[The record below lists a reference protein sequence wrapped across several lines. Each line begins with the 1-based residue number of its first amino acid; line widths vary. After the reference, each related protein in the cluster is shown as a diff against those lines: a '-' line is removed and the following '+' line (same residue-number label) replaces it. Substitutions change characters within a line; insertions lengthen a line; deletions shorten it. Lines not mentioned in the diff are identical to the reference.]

1 MPKNYDWRI
10 ADWTNKNDETVG
22 ESKFVISS
30 NEEDSLYATKDSRAV
45 PFLDFEKPFQAYLKN
60 VINFNEKQDR
70 RHCVINLKG
79 TQ

>member
-60 VINFNEKQDR
+60 VINFKEKQ
-70 RHCVINLKG
+70 
-79 TQ
+79 

>member
-22 ESKFVISS
+22 ESKFPQLTEVDKSFKT
-30 NEEDSLYATKDSRAV
+30 EAV

-60 VINFNEKQDR
+60 VINFKEKQ
-70 RHCVINLKG
+70 
-79 TQ
+79 

>member
-22 ESKFVISS
+22 ESKFPQLTEVDMSFKT
-30 NEEDSLYATKDSRAV
+30 EAV

-60 VINFNEKQDR
+60 VINFKEKQ
-70 RHCVINLKG
+70 
-79 TQ
+79 

>member
-60 VINFNEKQDR
+60 VINFKE
-70 RHCVINLKG
+70 

>member
-45 PFLDFEKPFQAYLKN
+45 PFLEFEKPFQAYLKN
-60 VINFNEKQDR
+60 VINFKEKQ
-70 RHCVINLKG
+70 
-79 TQ
+79 

>member
-1 MPKNYDWRI
+1 MTKDYNWRT
-10 ADWTNKNDETVG
+10 DFNWQDKKDEPVG
-22 ESKFVISS
+22 ESKFPQLTEVDKSFKT
-30 NEEDSLYATKDSRAV
+30 EAV

-70 RHCVINLKG
+70 RHFVINLKG

>member
-1 MPKNYDWRI
+1 MPKDYNWRV
-10 ADWTNKNDETVG
+10 ADWTNPEDHSAE

-60 VINFNEKQDR
+60 VINFKEKQ
-70 RHCVINLKG
+70 
-79 TQ
+79 

>member
-10 ADWTNKNDETVG
+10 ADWTDKNDETVG

-45 PFLDFEKPFQAYLKN
+45 PFLEFEKPFQAYLKN
-60 VINFNEKQDR
+60 VIQ
-70 RHCVINLKG
+70 LKEAK
-79 TQ
+79 

>member
-45 PFLDFEKPFQAYLKN
+45 PFLDFEKPFQDYLNN
-60 VINFNEKQDR
+60 VINFKE
-70 RHCVINLKG
+70 

>member
-22 ESKFVISS
+22 ESKFPQLTISS
-30 NEEDSLYATKDSRAV
+30 NEEDSLYVKKDSRAV

-60 VINFNEKQDR
+60 VINFKEKQ
-70 RHCVINLKG
+70 
-79 TQ
+79 

>member
-30 NEEDSLYATKDSRAV
+30 NEEDSLYATKDNRAV

-60 VINFNEKQDR
+60 VINFKEKQ
-70 RHCVINLKG
+70 
-79 TQ
+79 